1 MVPLSLPDLV
11 WTPFVGESVDITDL
25 KATDVHTVRSLGE
38 IAEGRVSHS
47 QSVELLT
54 QALLSSSL
62 CPVSGSGSGS
72 GSGSNS
78 GSGVWSTHLAATTV
92 AIKSFLVPSNQ
103 VQTNYFEYTK
113 DKNKMTGTVVESMN
127 SGVQI
132 IEIEEGK
139 SVVENI
145 GVNGDLSVDLKSDK
159 ESELD

>member
-11 WTPFVGESVDITDL
+11 WKPFVGESVDITDL

-38 IAEGRVSHS
+38 IAEGRVPHS

-62 CPVSGSGSGS
+62 CPVSGSGNGS
-72 GSGSNS
+72 GS